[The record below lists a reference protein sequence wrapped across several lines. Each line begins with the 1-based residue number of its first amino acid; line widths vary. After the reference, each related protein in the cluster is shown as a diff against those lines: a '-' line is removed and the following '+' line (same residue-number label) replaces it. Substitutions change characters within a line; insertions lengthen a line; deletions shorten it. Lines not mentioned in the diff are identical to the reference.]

1 MSIELKVPVFP
12 ESVSDGTILNWN
24 KKPGEAVK
32 RDESLV
38 EIETDKVVFEVPAPK
53 DGVLEEILED
63 SGSVVVSGQLIGR
76 LREGE
81 AGAGEVAVAAAPVAA
96 PAAQPAG
103 EAQAPPSSVTPFV
116 TPAAQ
121 RLIAENQLDVAQIPS
136 SGSGNRVLKEDVLN
150 VLAERQAAAG
160 EQQAAPVTPAA
171 PSPARSEPVQ
181 AAPSQAVPTAAAD
194 TERPE
199 KRVPMT
205 RLRARIAERLLDAQ
219 QNAAILTTFN
229 EVNMQPV
236 MDLRNRYRDA
246 FQKTHEVKL
255 GFMSFFVKAVIEGL
269 RRFPE
274 LNASIDGHEIVY
286 HGFFDIGIA
295 VSSPRGLVVP
305 ILRDADRLGMAGI
318 ESQINDYATR
328 ARDGTLGME
337 DITGGTFTITNG
349 GIFGSLLSTPI
360 LNPPQSGILGM
371 HSIKERPVAENGQ
384 VVIRP
389 MMNLALS
396 YDHRLVDGRE
406 AVQFL
411 VTVKETLE
419 DPARML
425 LGV

>member
-1 MSIELKVPVFP
+1 MSIELKVPGFP
-12 ESVSDGTILNWN
+12 ESVADGTILSWN
-24 KKPGEAVK
+24 KKPGEAVH

-38 EIETDKVVFEVPAPK
+38 DIETDKVVFEVPAPQ
-53 DGVLEEILED
+53 DGILEEIIEEE
-63 SGSVVVSGQLIGR
+63 GSVVVSGQVIGR
-76 LREGE
+76 LRE
-81 AGAGEVAVAAAPVAA
+81 AAAATARA
-96 PAAQPAG
+96 PATQPAR
-103 EAQAPPSSVTPFV
+103 EAVSATAGGTSFV

-121 RLIAENQLDVAQIPS
+121 RLIAEHDLDADHIPA
-136 SGSGNRVLKEDVLN
+136 SGSGNRVLKEDVVR
-150 VLAERQAAAG
+150 VLAATNQPATPAAGPASAVAVESRKTEVPAAAG
-160 EQQAAPVTPAA
+160 VSTDG
-171 PSPARSEPVQ
+171 RV
-181 AAPSQAVPTAAAD
+181 
-194 TERPE
+194 E

-236 MDLRNRYRDA
+236 MDLRRRYREA
-246 FQKTHEVKL
+246 FEKTHQVKL

-274 LNASIDGHEIVY
+274 LNASIDAKDIVY

-305 ILRDADRLGMAGI
+305 ILRNADQLSMADI
-318 ESQINDYATR
+318 ETQIADYANK
-328 ARDGTLGME
+328 AREGTLSMD

-360 LNPPQSGILGM
+360 INPPQSGILGM
-371 HSIKERPVAENGQ
+371 HAIKERPVAEDGQ
-384 VVIRP
+384 VIIRP
-389 MMNLALS
+389 MMNIALS

-411 VTVKETLE
+411 VTVKDIVE
-419 DPARML
+419 DPSRLL

>member
-1 MSIELKVPVFP
+1 MSIELKVPGFP

-24 KKPGEAVK
+24 KKPGDAVK
-32 RDESLV
+32 RDETLV
-38 EIETDKVVFEVPAPK
+38 DIETDKVVFEVPAPE
-53 DGVLEEILED
+53 DGVLEEITEPE
-63 SGSVVVSGQLIGR
+63 GTVVVSGQVIGR
-76 LREGE
+76 LRKNG
-81 AGAGEVAVAAAPVAA
+81 AAAPADQAA
-96 PAAQPAG
+96 TPATPAAAVATTEQK
-103 EAQAPPSSVTPFV
+103 APFATPS
-116 TPAAQ
+116 AQ
-121 RLIAENQLDVAQIPS
+121 RLIEENRLDINAIEG
-136 SGSGNRVLKEDVLN
+136 SGSGNRILKEDVLK
-150 VLAERQAAAG
+150 VLAAREAT
-160 EQQAAPVTPAA
+160 PPAA
-171 PSPARSEPVQ
+171 PQVAKPGTPSPAGPDLEARS
-181 AAPSQAVPTAAAD
+181 
-194 TERPE
+194 E
-199 KRVPMT
+199 KRVPMS
-205 RLRARIAERLLDAQ
+205 RLRARIAERLLEAQ

-236 MDLRNRYRDA
+236 MDLRRRYRDA
-246 FQKTHEVKL
+246 FEKTHQVKL

-274 LNASIDGHEIVY
+274 LNASIDGKDIVY

-305 ILRDADRLGMAGI
+305 ILRDADQLSMADI
-318 ESQINDYATR
+318 ERRISEFVDK
-328 ARDGTLGME
+328 AREGTLSMD
-337 DITGGTFTITNG
+337 DITGGTFSITNG
-349 GIFGSLLSTPI
+349 GVFGSLLSTPI

-419 DPARML
+419 DPARLL

>member
-24 KKPGEAVK
+24 KQPGEAVK

-38 EIETDKVVFEVPAPK
+38 DIETDKVVFEVPAPK

-76 LREGE
+76 LRE
-81 AGAGEVAVAAAPVAA
+81 AAAEVAVPAAAAAA

-103 EAQAPPSSVTPFV
+103 EAQAPAAGVTPFV

-121 RLIAENQLDVAQIPS
+121 RLIAENQLDAGQIPS

-150 VLAERQAAAG
+150 VLAERQAAG
-160 EQQAAPVTPAA
+160 QPQAATVTPAA
-171 PSPARSEPVQ
+171 PPPAQPAPVQ
-181 AAPSQAVPTAAAD
+181 SAPAVPAAAAGTD
-194 TERPE
+194 RPE
-199 KRVPMT
+199 KRVAMT

-236 MDLRNRYRDA
+236 MDLRSRYRDA

-274 LNASIDGHEIVY
+274 LNASIDGQDIVY
-286 HGFFDIGIA
+286 HGYFDIGIA

-318 ESQINDYATR
+318 EAQINDYATR